1 MPYPWHLPS
10 RHPGSYGNTLV
21 AALRVLIFSEHPPLD
36 PAGPA
41 PGLAVRHT
49 RMAVALAARGAQ
61 VTYAYPA
68 GPANGAPAG
77 DAATGSASTHS
88 FDVLALP
95 AATAL
100 HAWLRRTPPDVVLL
114 GYWELADWLPDGPA
128 GALVLDHIAPRLLE
142 GLFEDRSRLPEDV
155 QRLVALLARCR
166 RVLVG
171 NRRQADLMLPWL
183 LLAGHDCRFAT
194 PLRVVPIATPVADPA
209 PAAPSS
215 AAAGRSFRAFHGG
228 QDWPW
233 RTSAR
238 WLDAAAVADPRWM
251 LDRVGG
257 NEPLTGFAD
266 YLDRLGRADVLLEL
280 CDDNTERRFS
290 QSFRMTDAL
299 GRGVPVIAN
308 RFLPIA
314 EAIERHGAGW
324 LIDSPDDLGP
334 LLRRLADHPDAL
346 DAAARGA
353 RALARDALDVERCY
367 GGLLKEFEALVA
379 EPPAS
384 PARPVALGAPE
395 RSPSQWRLA
404 ARTVFGQWVHH
415 RLRVP
420 FHRALQ
426 RLAGNRPRPGPGGRC
441 WIVVSRPDLFP
452 TDHGAAVKIERTAW
466 GLSHH
471 VDRVVLLTDRRDR
484 YWIYER
490 GERTEHRFPAALRL
504 IGWPRSVNLLRLMR
518 RGLPYSNAFLYLP
531 LVDRG
536 LHARL
541 LWLLRRHPVETVQAE
556 FPAYAHPAVWAA
568 RLFGTTAVL
577 VEHNVEFQRIAEQ
590 VPELG
595 ERGAR
600 LLRRT
605 EVDLANACDHVIC
618 VSDRDR
624 DDLAAAGVHPA
635 RLVTIPHGVDLERFR
650 QADPI
655 DLRAAY
661 GLPDGHAVLVYHG
674 IYSYPPNL
682 EAVEEL
688 SARLLPRL
696 AELGVSAS
704 VVAFG
709 PEPPERGL
717 PGVTFAGAVDDLAG
731 HLKGADLAVIPLR
744 SGGGTRMK
752 ILDDF
757 AARVPVVTTAKGM
770 EGLPLVDGEQLMIVD
785 DPAAMAELV
794 RDLLAHPE
802 ARKALAER
810 AAEWVDALDW
820 RAIAGRYVARVR
832 GPD

>member
-1 MPYPWHLPS
+1 
-10 RHPGSYGNTLV
+10 V
-21 AALRVLIFSEHPPLD
+21 AALRVLIFSEHPPLE

-49 RMAVALAARGAQ
+49 RMAEALAARGAE
-61 VTYAYPA
+61 VTYVHPA
-68 GPANGAPAG
+68 GSSSPDSSPG
-77 DAATGSASTHS
+77 ASTRP
-88 FDVLALP
+88 FEIRGLTEP
-95 AATAL
+95 AA
-100 HAWLRRTPPDVVLL
+100 LRAELRERAPDVVLL
-114 GYWELADWLPDGPA
+114 GYWELADWLPDA
-128 GALVLDHIAPRLLE
+128 LDGALVLDYIAQRVLE
-142 GLFEDRSRLPEDV
+142 GLFEDRSRLSGDV
-155 QRLVALLARCR
+155 RRLVALLARSR

-183 LLAGHDCRFAT
+183 LLAGHDCRYAT
-194 PLRVVPIATPVADPA
+194 PLRVVPIAGPVVETKAAKGPDARA
-209 PAAPSS
+209 PL
-215 AAAGRSFRAFHGG
+215 RAFHGG

-233 RTSAR
+233 RRSAR
-238 WLDAAAVADPRWM
+238 WLEAAADADPRWR
-251 LDRVGG
+251 LDRAGG
-257 NEPLTGFAD
+257 EEPLAGFAD
-266 YLDRLGRADVLLEL
+266 YLERLDRADVLLEL

-308 RFLPIA
+308 RFLPMA
-314 EAIERHGAGW
+314 DAIERHGAGW
-324 LIDSPDDLGP
+324 LIDSPEELGP
-334 LLRRLADHPDAL
+334 LLRRLADHPGVL
-346 DAAARGA
+346 DEAARGA
-353 RALARDALDVERCY
+353 LALARDTLDIERCY
-367 GGLLKEFEALVA
+367 GGLLDEFERFGDEPAGPPTRPLAL
-379 EPPAS
+379 
-384 PARPVALGAPE
+384 
-395 RSPSQWRLA
+395 RSRDRAPSQWRLA
-404 ARTVFGQWVHH
+404 LSTVVGQWVHH
-415 RLRVP
+415 RLRMP
-420 FHRALQ
+420 FHRGLQ
-426 RLAGNRPRPGPGGRC
+426 RLARNRPRPGAEGRC

-490 GERTEHRFPAALRL
+490 GERTEHRFPVALRT

-541 LWLLRRHPVETVQAE
+541 LWLLRRHPVEVVQAE

-568 RLFGTTAVL
+568 RLFGTGAVL

-595 ERGAR
+595 ERGAQ

-635 RLVTIPHGVDLERFR
+635 RLVTVPHGVDLERFR
-650 QADPI
+650 QAEPV
-655 DLRAAY
+655 DLRAKY
-661 GLPDGHAVLVYHG
+661 RLPDDHALLVYHG

-688 SARLLPRL
+688 STELLPRL
-696 AELGVSAS
+696 AGQGVKAS

-709 PEPPERGL
+709 PEPPERSL

-757 AARVPVVTTAKGM
+757 AARVPVVTTSKGM
-770 EGLPLVDGEQLMIVD
+770 EGLPLADGEQLMIVD
-785 DPAAMAELV
+785 DPAAMADLV
-794 RDLLAHPE
+794 RDLLAHPA
-802 ARKALAER
+802 AREGLAER
-810 AAEWVDALDW
+810 AAAWVHVLDW